1 MTSPL
6 KTAYGGRVSAQVKA
20 IVLLLLVGAI
30 LFVLI
35 SPLPEMAAT
44 KSSRTFLELAQLVL
58 VLIPAVAATSCAL
71 LYCSL
76 SAPESRHDVRAVLCT
91 RLC

>member
-1 MTSPL
+1 
-6 KTAYGGRVSAQVKA
+6 VSAQVKA

-35 SPLPEMAAT
+35 SPLPEIAAT

-58 VLIPAVAATSCAL
+58 ALIPALAVSSYAL
-71 LYCSL
+71 LCFSR